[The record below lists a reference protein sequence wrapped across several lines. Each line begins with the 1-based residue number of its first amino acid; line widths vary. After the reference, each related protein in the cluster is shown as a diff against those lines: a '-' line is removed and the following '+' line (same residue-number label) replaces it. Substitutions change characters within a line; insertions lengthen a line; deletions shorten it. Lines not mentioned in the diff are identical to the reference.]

1 MQTVKTIP
9 GKTYAVESA
18 GEVIITNT
26 ETGAIAAQGDGSG
39 QVLFT
44 ACANSYDVSD
54 DTAKVV
60 ALFKVAPRLKL
71 TLLQGVAGGL
81 LPKGFTELEYLESS
95 GTQFIDTGI
104 VTDGTYTI
112 EGDMRVVSPRGS
124 YWGRRT
130 SAGGAESETFPDGNS
145 LLTHIKPTSMPASVC
160 INYIYRARPREVV
173 DVTLRHRYAM
183 KEGQKSISLDGVNVA
198 MAAQNA
204 YSVKAVNN
212 NNLTYYLF
220 CENKLT
226 TATEMAVIAVYLFRM
241 TDGVGNVVLDLV
253 PILDADDTPCMYD
266 RVSKLRFYNSGT
278 GTFGYALK
286 EQGTSRTYSLR
297 NRSAV
302 APSGVY
308 ARKVGAGELELVA
321 DTEETTGEGWEW
333 FANTGEAYENFGITQ
348 DELLTE

>member
-1 MQTVKTIP
+1 MVLPDPLGVKEAVVLECTA
-9 GKTYAVESA
+9 GKQLHVTATA
-18 GEVIITNT
+18 GRLETSSDQAIVT
-26 ETGAIAAQGDGSG
+26 E
-39 QVLFT
+39 
-44 ACANSYDVSD
+44 
-54 DTAKVV
+54 
-60 ALFKVAPRLKL
+60 LFKLAPRLRL
-71 TLLQGVAGGL
+71 TLLQGVAGGW

-104 VTDGTYTI
+104 ATDGTYTI
-112 EGDMRVVSPRGS
+112 EGDMRVVSPGSS

-130 SAGGAESETFPDGNS
+130 SDGGAESETFPDGNS
-145 LLTHIKPTSMPASVC
+145 ILTHVKPTSLPASVC
-160 INYIYRARPREVV
+160 INYIYRARPRNAV

-198 MAAQNA
+198 LSAQNT

-226 TATEMAVIAVYLFRM
+226 TATAKSVIAVYSFRM
-241 TDGVGNVVLDLV
+241 QDGEGNVVLDLV

-278 GTFGYALK
+278 GTFGYRIK
-286 EQGTSRTYSLR
+286 RTGETVAPMSLR
-297 NRSAV
+297 DPWRV

-308 ARKVGAGELELVA
+308 ARPTGDKELEVLA

-333 FANTGEAYENFGITQ
+333 FSNTSEAYEYFGIVSEE
-348 DELLTE
+348 ELITE

>member
-1 MQTVKTIP
+1 MKQTQTTRGLSYGP
-9 GKTYAVESA
+9 LSPN
-18 GEVIITNT
+18 GEVISSAEGKMICETSPGNTKQFVAPSVGVCYSNPNTCITKQ
-26 ETGAIAAQGDGSG
+26 AIRKRRNGLLRMAGVPSPEASA
-39 QVLFT
+39 FT
-44 ACANSYDVSD
+44 A
-54 DTAKVV
+54 
-60 ALFKVAPRLKL
+60 
-71 TLLQGVAGGL
+71 
-81 LPKGFTELEYLESS
+81 LEYLESS

-112 EGDMRVVSPRGS
+112 EGDMRVVSPGSS

-130 SAGGAESETFPDGNS
+130 SDGGAESETFPDGNS
-145 LLTHIKPTSMPASVC
+145 ILTHVKPTSLPASVC
-160 INYIYRARPREVV
+160 INYIYRARPRNAV

-198 MAAQNA
+198 LSAQNT

-226 TATEMAVIAVYLFRM
+226 TATAKSVIAVYSFRM

-286 EQGTSRTYSLR
+286 EQGASRTYSLR

-308 ARKVGAGELELVA
+308 ARPTGDKELEVLA

-333 FANTGEAYENFGITQ
+333 FSNTSEAYEYFGIVSEE
-348 DELLTE
+348 ELITE